1 MRATSRSNRKSCN
14 ARVANIKVRAMRFLR
29 KYAFW
34 VFLFCLVTALVSAP
48 SPDTARTRLADGF
61 DQPVGKP
68 DATGY
73 YTSRGFRPKYH
84 MGEDWNGLEGGN
96 KDLGKPVY
104 ATANGIAVLARDLR
118 MGWGNLVIVRHI
130 FLEDQQMKTVD
141 SVYAHLDKILVRE
154 GQQIVRGQQIGTI
167 GTNRGMYTAH
177 LHFEIRKN
185 LFIGY
190 NQRSFGKDYSNYYVP
205 SSFIAQRRKLY
216 GAGRSA
222 LVAVNTFKLQG
233 REAPQQAQAREG
245 PPPSESTA
253 REARGS
259 DSPPSDT
266 SSAPS
271 KKRDPFRVNRFS
283 DLFSD

>member
-1 MRATSRSNRKSCN
+1 LQRPIHKTKVGLMRL
-14 ARVANIKVRAMRFLR
+14 LR

-68 DATGY
+68 NAEGY
-73 YTSRGFRPKYH
+73 YMSRGFRVRYH

-96 KDLGKPVY
+96 SDLGKPVY
-104 ATANGIAVLARDLR
+104 AAANGIVVLARDMR

-130 FLEDQQMKTVD
+130 YLEDRQMKTAD

-154 GQQIVRGQQIGTI
+154 GKQIVRGQQIGTI

-190 NQRSFGKDYSNYYVP
+190 NQRSFAKDFSNYYVP
-205 SSFIAQRRKLY
+205 TSFIAQRRKLY

-222 LVAVNTFKLQG
+222 LVAVNTFNLEG
-233 REAPQQAQAREG
+233 RGAPPRDEAVLHAQAKGRWDS
-245 PPPSESTA
+245 P
-253 REARGS
+253 
-259 DSPPSDT
+259 SPPS
-266 SSAPS
+266 SAPRE
-271 KKRDPFRVNRFS
+271 KKEQFERKEPFEKKEQSQKKEQFRVNRFG
-283 DLFSD
+283 DLFSN

>member
-1 MRATSRSNRKSCN
+1 
-14 ARVANIKVRAMRFLR
+14 MRFLR

-34 VFLFCLVTALVSAP
+34 IFLFCLVTVLVSAP
-48 SPDTARTRLADGF
+48 SPDTARTRVADGF

-68 DATGY
+68 DAAGY

-104 ATANGIAVLARDLR
+104 ATANGLVVLARDMR
-118 MGWGNLVIVRHI
+118 MGWGNLIIVRHI
-130 FLEDQQMKTVD
+130 FLEDKQMKMAD
-141 SVYAHLDKILVRE
+141 SAYAHLDKIFVRE

-190 NQRSFGKDYSNYYVP
+190 NQRGFGKDYSNYYVP
-205 SSFIAQRRKLY
+205 TSFIAQRRKLH

-222 LVAVNTFKLQG
+222 LVAVNTFSARANEVLPP
-233 REAPQQAQAREG
+233 REPAARPQPKE
-245 PPPSESTA
+245 SESPMLA
-253 REARGS
+253 PA
-259 DSPPSDT
+259 
-266 SSAPS
+266 SAPP
-271 KKRDPFRVNRFS
+271 KKRDSFRVNRFS
-283 DLFSD
+283 DIFSN